1 MGSLKKRRK
10 SRVCA
15 APHENRL
22 KADLQTKRRQCRH
35 HRSETGWPAVALAK
49 PGLRT
54 GVPKVRISEMRK
66 RTKCGVSVCW
76 GIIFAL
82 IFVGVR
88 IAFPDPTTKPP
99 AKTPRS
105 HQTKQSVRQD
115 DSVSAK
121 PAPDLALR
129 AGGERKA
136 GALTHFVEGMA
147 FEENGEMDRALDA
160 YRRVLNVDP
169 GQSQLAARVAGLLI
183 QQDDFPQAIDVLKD
197 AIKANPNTADA
208 YQQLAFIYARYLK
221 KTDQAIDYANR
232 AIALNPADV
241 EGYQRLVEIEVAA
254 GQEKKALEALDR
266 ATKVRSSDP
275 NFWMHLG
282 KLYVAI
288 LFKSD
293 SQPKP
298 DDLKRVNEMF
308 KKAAEQAG
316 DDPGILKDVADYYAA
331 SQQLKEAIPLYLRVL
346 ELQPDDANAREKLAT
361 GFILTNQRGK
371 AVEML
376 EQIIKQHPE
385 KYQPYD
391 LLAQVLDEEARSLQ
405 RAKRLDEAKAEFAK
419 VAANYEQSLLI
430 NPNHAGTYLRLAELL
445 LGPLKDAGRAV
456 KFLTEARR
464 RFPGA
469 PEIVYYLALAQRE
482 AKQTQQAVAT
492 FEEALH
498 EAELDQDNEIVNA
511 KFYFNYG
518 ATAEQAGL
526 YDKAADL
533 LRKSIALD
541 PANAAEAY
549 NYLGYMW
556 ADHNMHLEEAEEMI
570 KHALQIEPN
579 NGSYLDSLG
588 WLEFRQG
595 KFDQALADLLR
606 AAKNIERD
614 DPIVFEHVGDIYLK
628 LDRVS
633 EALGSW
639 QKALALDPKN
649 EKLAEKIESTKATI
663 SKRSPIRTNPTQ

>member
-1 MGSLKKRRK
+1 M
-10 SRVCA
+10 
-15 APHENRL
+15 
-22 KADLQTKRRQCRH
+22 
-35 HRSETGWPAVALAK
+35 
-49 PGLRT
+49 
-54 GVPKVRISEMRK
+54 
-66 RTKCGVSVCW
+66 
-76 GIIFAL
+76 
-82 IFVGVR
+82 
-88 IAFPDPTTKPP
+88 AFPRPWVFIKHID
-99 AKTPRS
+99 
-105 HQTKQSVRQD
+105 RQD
-115 DSVSAK
+115 DSFSFK
-121 PAPDLALR
+121 PAPDLVLR
-129 AGGERKA
+129 PAGERKA
-136 GALTHFVEGMA
+136 GALAHFVEGMA
-147 FEENGEMDRALDA
+147 FEENGEMDKALEA
-160 YRRVLNVDP
+160 YRKVLNVDP
-169 GQSQLAARVAGLLI
+169 GQSDLASRVAVLLI
-183 QQDDFPQAIDVLKD
+183 RQEDFPQAIDILKD
-197 AIKANPNTADA
+197 AIKANPNDA
-208 YQQLAFIYARYLK
+208 EPYRQLAYIYAKYLK

-232 AIALNPADV
+232 AVALNPRDIEA
-241 EGYQRLVEIEVAA
+241 YQRLVEIEFAA
-254 GQEKKALEALDR
+254 GEEKKAIEVLDR
-266 ATKVRSSDP
+266 ATKVRSDDA
-275 NFWMHLG
+275 NFWTRLG

-288 LFKSD
+288 LFKPD

-298 DDLKRVNEMF
+298 DELRRVNEIF
-308 KKAAEQAG
+308 KKAAEHAN
-316 DDPGILKDVADYYAA
+316 DDPTVLKDVADYYAS

-361 GFILTNQRGK
+361 GFILTNQRDK

-376 EQIIKQHPE
+376 EQIIKEHPE

-405 RAKRLDEAKAEFAK
+405 RANRADEAKARFAK

-430 NPNHAGTYLRLAELL
+430 NPNHAGTYLRLAELF
-445 LGPLKDAGRAV
+445 LGPLKDPQRAL
-456 KFLTEARR
+456 KFLAEARR

-469 PEIVYYLALAQRE
+469 PEIVYYLAIAQRE
-482 AKQTQQAVAT
+482 AKQIQQAVAT

-498 EAELDQDNEIVNA
+498 DAELDEDNEIVNA

-556 ADHNMHLEEAEEMI
+556 ADHNMHLDEAEEMI
-570 KHALQIEPN
+570 KHALEIEPN

-588 WLEFRQG
+588 WVEFRKG
-595 KFDQALADLLR
+595 KVDQALVDLLR

-614 DPIVFEHVGDIYLK
+614 DPIVFEHIGDIYLK

-639 QKALALDPKN
+639 QKALALDQKN
-649 EKLAEKIESTKATI
+649 KKLAEKIESTKTTI
-663 SKRSPIRTNPTQ
+663 SKGSPTKANPTQ